1 MDLLFK
7 VERYYK
13 FGKVKFVKDY
23 YIKFYIVFFFKSYWY
38 VIWMCFG
45 FYWWI
50 FDRVGWRYKIWNV
63 LILWWKDFCSKLY
76 NVWLIG
82 VFEVYCFNV

>member
-23 YIKFYIVFFFKSYWY
+23 YIKFYLFFFLK
-38 VIWMCFG
+38 VIDMLYEC
-45 FYWWI
+45 
-50 FDRVGWRYKIWNV
+50 V
-63 LILWWKDFCSKLY
+63 LDFIGEF
-76 NVWLIG
+76 LI
-82 VFEVYCFNV
+82 E